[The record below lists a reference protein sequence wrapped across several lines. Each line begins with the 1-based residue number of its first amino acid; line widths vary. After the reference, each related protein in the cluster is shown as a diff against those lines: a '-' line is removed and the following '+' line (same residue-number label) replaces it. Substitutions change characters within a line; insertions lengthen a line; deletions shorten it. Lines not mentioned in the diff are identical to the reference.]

1 MKPLYWFFYTATKI
15 VTKVFYRFEVV
26 NPERLVENGSALIAC
41 NHESFLDPPC
51 VSVAFKN
58 PIHFLARKTLFDNPL
73 FGGLISR
80 LNALPV
86 DQEKPDMIG
95 LRRIIGLL
103 KSGERVL
110 IFPEGE
116 RTNDGQFGKA
126 EPGVGLVIA
135 KSQAPVLPVRIF
147 GAYDI
152 FPRGARVPKV
162 MGKLTIV
169 VGHPIDFSN
178 EKADS
183 ANRKELYQSFS
194 ERTLSAIRALE
205 LPKA

>member
-1 MKPLYWFFYTATKI
+1 MKPIYWFCHTSTKI
-15 VTKVFYRFEVV
+15 AAKVFYRFEVV
-26 NPERLVENGSALIAC
+26 NRERLIESGPALIAC

-51 VSVAFKN
+51 VSIAFRN
-58 PIHFLARKTLFDNPL
+58 PIHFLARKSLFDNPM

-86 DQEKPDMIG
+86 DQDKPDMTG

-116 RTNDGQFGKA
+116 RTLDGDFGPA

-135 KSQAPVLPVRIF
+135 KSQVPVLPVRIF
-147 GAYDI
+147 GAYDV
-152 FPRGARVPKV
+152 FPRGAKVPKV
-162 MGKLTIV
+162 VGKITIV
-169 VGHPIDFSN
+169 VGNPIDFSN

-183 ANRKELYQSFS
+183 TNRKKLYQSFS
-194 ERTLSAIRALE
+194 ERTLTAIRALE
-205 LPKA
+205 LPKG

>member
-15 VTKVFYRFEVV
+15 ATKVFYRFEVV
-26 NPERLVENGSALIAC
+26 NPERLVENGPALIAC

-51 VSVAFKN
+51 VSVAFRN
-58 PIHFLARKTLFDNPL
+58 PIHFLARKTLFDNPR

-86 DQEKPDMIG
+86 DQEKPDMTG

-110 IFPEGE
+110 VFPEGE
-116 RTNDGQFGKA
+116 RTSDGQFGSA

-135 KSQAPVLPVRIF
+135 KSQVPVLPIRIF

-152 FPRGARVPKV
+152 FPRGAKFPKV

-169 VGHPIDFSN
+169 IGEPIDFSS

-183 ANRKELYQSFS
+183 KNRKELYQSFS
-194 ERTLSAIRALE
+194 ERTLDAIRALE
-205 LPKA
+205 LPKG

>member
-1 MKPLYWFFYTATKI
+1 MKPIYWFFHTATKI
-15 VTKVFYRFEVV
+15 LTKVFYRFEVV
-26 NPERLVENGSALIAC
+26 HPERLIENGPALVAC
-41 NHESFLDPPC
+41 NHESFLDPPT
-51 VSVAFKN
+51 VSVAFKK

-86 DQEKPDMIG
+86 DQEKPDMTG

-116 RTNDGQFGKA
+116 RTSDGEFGKA

-135 KSQAPVLPVRIF
+135 KSQVPVLPIRIF

-152 FPRGARVPKV
+152 FPRGAKAPKV
-162 MGKLTIV
+162 VGKLTIV
-169 VGHPIDFSN
+169 VGEPIDFSD
-178 EKADS
+178 EKADRG
-183 ANRKELYQSFS
+183 NRKELYQSLS
-194 ERTLSAIRALE
+194 ERTLDAIRALE
-205 LPKA
+205 LPKG